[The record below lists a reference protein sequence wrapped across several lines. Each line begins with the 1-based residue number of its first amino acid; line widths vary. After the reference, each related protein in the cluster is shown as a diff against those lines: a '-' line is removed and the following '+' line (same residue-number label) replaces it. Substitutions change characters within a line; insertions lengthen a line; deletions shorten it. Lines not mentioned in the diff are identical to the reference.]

1 MPKLTDAQLVILSSA
16 AQRKDGSALPVPKS
30 LKIKGTALTK
40 TLEDLCKKG
49 LVEERPAPPDAETW
63 REGEDGRP
71 MTLVITEAGL
81 EAINAVP
88 SEESRKQPAQG
99 KAPVKKPRTK
109 RKTIPAKPKGGKQ
122 GPTPRQ
128 GTKQALV
135 IGLLERK
142 RGATIDEMVKAT
154 GWQPHSVRAALTGLR
169 KRGIEVTRERKDG
182 VTTYRAGAS

>member
-1 MPKLTDAQLVILSSA
+1 MPKFTDAQLVILSAA
-16 AQRKDGSALPVPKS
+16 AQRKDGGALPVPKS
-30 LKIKGTALTK
+30 LKLKGAALTK
-40 TLEDLCKKG
+40 TLEGLCKNG
-49 LVEERPAPPDAETW
+49 LVEEKLAPPDAEAW
-63 REGEDGRP
+63 REGEDGRR

-81 EAINAVP
+81 EAINAAP
-88 SEESRKQPAQG
+88 TEESRKEPAQR
-99 KAPVKKPRTK
+99 KAPAKKPGTK
-109 RKTIPAKPKGGKQ
+109 HKTVPAKPKGGKQ

-142 RGATIDEMVKAT
+142 SGATIDEMVKAT

>member
-1 MPKLTDAQLVILSSA
+1 MPKLTDAQLVILSA
-16 AQRKDGSALPVPKS
+16 TAQRDDGATLPVPKS
-30 LKIKGTALTK
+30 IRIKGAALTK
-40 TLEDLCKKG
+40 TLEGLCKKG
-49 LVEERPAPPDAETW
+49 LVEERPAPLDAEAW
-63 REGEDGRP
+63 REAEDGRR

-81 EAINAVP
+81 EAINAEP
-88 SEESRKQPAQG
+88 SEESRKKPAQR
-99 KAPVKKPRTK
+99 KAPAKKPGTK
-109 RKTIPAKPKGGKQ
+109 HKTVPAKPKGGKP

-135 IGLLERK
+135 IGLLARK